1 MGYVRLQPFIFPLRI
16 RYEGYWLSNKVIYVK
31 SMPLARR
38 IIIIVGK
45 VYHVLRSFERDN
57 DRISWPEDVT
67 VSCDRRSQHS

>member
-16 RYEGYWLSNKVIYVK
+16 RYEGYWLSNILLTL
-31 SMPLARR
+31 SLWLRR
-38 IIIIVGK
+38 MIIIVAK

>member
-16 RYEGYWLSNKVIYVK
+16 RYEGYWLSNKVIYCQVYAYGVANNYN
-31 SMPLARR
+31 S
-38 IIIIVGK
+38 GK
-45 VYHVLRSFERDN
+45 VYHVLRSLERDN